1 MMSVPA
7 VIICQL
13 HQFLAFTHKV
23 GPYSM
28 GIDVKL
34 RVLSPIVGENVV
46 FSTAVKDGMDN
57 SC

>member
-13 HQFLAFTHKV
+13 HQFSAFSHKV

-28 GIDVKL
+28 EINGKL

-46 FSTAVKDGMDN
+46 FSTAVKDSMDN